1 MAWIKQFLLLWSI
14 FHESLASKVDS
25 CSKPNFTI
33 ENVDM
38 SEIMETQ
45 FEVGRKLRL
54 KCQRG
59 YKRMAGTSN
68 LIKCQYISEFAKW
81 TKPILQCIT
90 MTSLATSVKP
100 TALTTSV
107 EPTSVEP
114 AKSGTTADHYTS
126 TMDIT
131 VASGSHLSAALTT
144 VTRAATLTTAT
155 RSISISSQTSSSTP
169 LTTDISDKG
178 LRPLNMTWRAVK
190 PSASSGSTAGTESTA
205 AVPSDRKQ
213 RATAGTESTA
223 AVSSDRKQRATV
235 GTTITF
241 ISSNTSGMETI
252 TTRKTLAGRT
262 VISPTPTETTSD
274 FASTVTTTGINQTV
288 TAGKNIGLVIGTSTG
303 SLFVIFLVILFFVWP
318 LVCKNRISCTRFW
331 AAEYELTPVAPM
343 DVPTVVN
350 ANETNP
356 LQSPGES

>member
-81 TKPILQCIT
+81 TKPILQCIRIGGAQSPAPST
-90 MTSLATSVKP
+90 SSAEVPEELTPTIHGTSAMTSLATSVKP

-241 ISSNTSGMETI
+241 ISSNTSG
-252 TTRKTLAGRT
+252 
-262 VISPTPTETTSD
+262 
-274 FASTVTTTGINQTV
+274 INQTV